1 MTMMRKIAMTMLTG
15 VTAVA
20 LGLGQA
26 AAADAKAGKIRHG
39 YVDNRYGQLH
49 YAIAQPPGGSTK
61 PTMVLLHQSPNSS
74 VEYDALTLEL
84 GKDRTVIAFDTPGH
98 GASDGPETVPM
109 IEDYAEAIAEGLRNL
124 GYGDNKPVDMFGF
137 HTGSRTTTEIA
148 LRYPKM
154 VRRVALGLSPYG
166 FIDDALSKKLYEEVY
181 HPTSA
186 ADILGR
192 FCSGID
198 RRIEGAKEGGMPD
211 IPWGRITVET
221 IRNLTRHEFGH
232 AAAFE
237 YGPRFKKRMLE
248 LTQPIMLLVVDD
260 PRDNYQGG
268 KTALSTSNEVKP
280 LMTKAKSVTI
290 VDEKFHN
297 NSFYVRAAD
306 MANAFRKFQ
315 DGPG

>member
-1 MTMMRKIAMTMLTG
+1 MMTRLTTTLLVG
-15 VTAVA
+15 VTAMVVGMGGA
-20 LGLGQA
+20 L
-26 AAADAKAGKIRHG
+26 AADAKAGKLRHG

-49 YAIAQPPGGSTK
+49 YAIAQPAGGSAK

-74 VEYDALTLEL
+74 VEYDALTMEL

-98 GASDGPETVPM
+98 GASDGPEAVPT
-109 IEDYAEAIAEGLRNL
+109 IEEYAEAIAEGLRNL

-166 FIDDALSKKLYEEVY
+166 FIDDALSKKLFEEVY
-181 HPTSA
+181 HPKSA
-186 ADILGR
+186 ADLLGR
-192 FCSGID
+192 FCTGMD
-198 RRIEGAKEGGMPD
+198 ERISRAQKSGMPD
-211 IPWGRITVET
+211 IPWGRISVET
-221 IRNLTRHEFGH
+221 VRNLTRHEFGH

-248 LTQPIMLLVVDD
+248 LTQPVMLLVVDD
-260 PRDNYQGG
+260 PMDNYQGG

-280 LMTKAKSVTI
+280 LMTKAKSVTV

-297 NSFYVRAAD
+297 NSFYVRPKDVAD
-306 MANAFRKFQ
+306 AFRKFQ

>member
-1 MTMMRKIAMTMLTG
+1 MTTTKLSTAMLAG
-15 VTAVA
+15 AAALV

-26 AAADAKAGKIRHG
+26 AAADAKSGKLRHG
-39 YVDNRYGQLH
+39 YADNRYGQIH
-49 YAIAQPPGGSTK
+49 YAIAQPPGVSTK

-74 VEYDALTLEL
+74 VEYDALTMEL

-98 GASDGPETVPM
+98 GASDGPDAVPV
-109 IEDYAEAIAEGLRNL
+109 IEDYAEAIAEALTNL
-124 GYGDNKPVDMFGF
+124 GYGPNKQVDMFGF

-154 VRRVALGLSPYG
+154 VRRVSLGLSPYG
-166 FIDDALSKKLYEEVY
+166 FIDDALSKKLYDEVY

-192 FCSGID
+192 YCKGID
-198 RRIEGAKEGGMPD
+198 NRIAQAQKSGMPD
-211 IPWGRITVET
+211 IPWGRISVET

-248 LTQPIMLLVVDD
+248 LTQPVMLLVVDD
-260 PRDNYQGG
+260 PLDNYQGG

-280 LMTKAKSVTI
+280 LMTKAKSVTV

-297 NSFYVRAAD
+297 NSFYVRAKD
-306 MANAFRKFQ
+306 MADAFRRFQ